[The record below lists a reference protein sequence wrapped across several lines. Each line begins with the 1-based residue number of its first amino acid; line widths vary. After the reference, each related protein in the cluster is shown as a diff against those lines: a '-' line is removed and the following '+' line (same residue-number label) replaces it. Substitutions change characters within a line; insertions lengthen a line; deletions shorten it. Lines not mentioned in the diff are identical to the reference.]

1 MNVYAG
7 TNFVLEA
14 ALRQE
19 QYREFEE
26 VFMPEMTIS
35 IPVSEIARMIMAMS
49 KQEVET
55 LMTLLTEEGA
65 ELLERKRDIES
76 GKVRL
81 LTRDEV
87 FDV

>member
-1 MNVYAG
+1 
-7 TNFVLEA
+7 
-14 ALRQE
+14 
-19 QYREFEE
+19 
-26 VFMPEMTIS
+26 MPEMTIS
-35 IPVSEIARMIMAMS
+35 IPVNEIARMIRAMN

-55 LMTLLTEEGA
+55 LLTLLTEEGT
-65 ELLERKRDIES
+65 ELLKRKREIES